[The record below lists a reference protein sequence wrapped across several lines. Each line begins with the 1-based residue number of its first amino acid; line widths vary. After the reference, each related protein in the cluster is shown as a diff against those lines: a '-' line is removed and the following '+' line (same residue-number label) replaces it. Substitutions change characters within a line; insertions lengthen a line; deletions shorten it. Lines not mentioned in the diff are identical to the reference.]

1 MDGGVARTGSF
12 GAGIVNFGYGNGVVN
27 ADYGGGVVF
36 QGIVNQGI
44 AGTTMTQ
51 ASTQVQRNERYVGLV

>member
-1 MDGGVARTGSF
+1 MNGGVARTGSF
-12 GAGIVNFGYGNGVVN
+12 GAGIVNFGYGYGVVH

-44 AGTTMTQ
+44 VATTTTQ
-51 ASTQVQRNERYVGLV
+51 ALTQILRNERNVVSV